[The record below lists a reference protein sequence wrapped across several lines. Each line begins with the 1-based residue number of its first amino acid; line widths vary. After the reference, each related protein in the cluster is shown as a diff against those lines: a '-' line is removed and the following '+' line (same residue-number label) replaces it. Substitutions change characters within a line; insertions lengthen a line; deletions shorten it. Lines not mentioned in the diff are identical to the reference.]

1 MNTTTHPTHPE
12 RYFAPQARIFSPE
25 RYFAPQARIFSPE
38 RYFAPQARTSS
49 TTDPARMAGPVPGAG
64 RPEVRR
70 P

>member
-1 MNTTTHPTHPE
+1 MNTTTHPTH
-12 RYFAPQARIFSPE
+12 PE

-49 TTDPARMAGPVPGAG
+49 TTDPARMAGPVPSAG